1 MHLKDAVLKNNL
13 LKKFS
18 RICCLLF
25 NYQGS
30 LLFVLESARLLYHV
44 EFCLSRTFFIFF
56 ILSNDLFFF
65 SNSFIISY
73 QVCLVKNFLNFI
85 FHRFKRCCCFLRIS
99 LLIISFLFQVVNTFL
114 QVFSTFSFFFF
125 HHHSS
130 RNPIHMIYSFE
141 KRRRRDLNPRA
152 AINDLLPFQG
162 SPFGQLGYFSKMSV
176 I

>member
-1 MHLKDAVLKNNL
+1 MPSFVCQELFLF
-13 LKKFS
+13 FS
-18 RICCLLF
+18 FFRTTCSF
-25 NYQGS
+25 
-30 LLFVLESARLLYHV
+30 SATRSLYHIK
-44 EFCLSRTFFIFF
+44 FALSRTFF
-56 ILSNDLFFF
+56 
-65 SNSFIISY
+65 
-73 QVCLVKNFLNFI
+73 NFI